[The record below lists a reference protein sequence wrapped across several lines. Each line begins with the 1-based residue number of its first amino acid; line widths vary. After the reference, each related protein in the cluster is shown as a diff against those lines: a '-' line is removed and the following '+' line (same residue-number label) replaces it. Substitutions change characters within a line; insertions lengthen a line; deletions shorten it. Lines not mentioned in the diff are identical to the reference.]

1 MAMKVLAD
9 IRDREWDLYRR
20 QLDAWRPQQLI
31 EAETLDRETRAARA
45 RWGS

>member
-20 QLDAWRPQQLI
+20 QLDARRTQQLI
-31 EAETLDRETRAARA
+31 EAETLDTETRTART
-45 RWGS
+45 R